1 MKSKGPNSRKNLR
14 RDGVRERTYEL
25 AKEALNTDGWVEVE
39 GLQSYDATG
48 VYNVIG
54 RLTAEVAYR
63 NGIMYARIVRR
74 NNGNGLIK

>member
-1 MKSKGPNSRKNLR
+1 MKSEGPNSRKNAR
-14 RDGVRERTYEL
+14 RDGVRELTYEL
-25 AKEALNTDGWVEVE
+25 AKEALNTNGWVEIE

-63 NGIMYARIVRR
+63 NGIMYARVARR
-74 NNGNGLIK
+74 NND

>member
-1 MKSKGPNSRKNLR
+1 MKSEGPHSRKNHK

-25 AKEALNTDGWVEVE
+25 VKEALNTNGWVEIE

-63 NGIMYARIVRR
+63 NGTMYARIARR
-74 NNGNGLIK
+74 NNWNGSIE

>member
-1 MKSKGPNSRKNLR
+1 MKSKGPNSRKNAR
-14 RDGVRERTYEL
+14 RDTVRQTIYEL
-25 AKEALNTDGWVEVE
+25 ATEALNTNGWVEIE

-63 NGIMYARIVRR
+63 NGIMYARMV
-74 NNGNGLIK
+74 KEQ